1 MDRGAWRAAVHGV
14 AESGTFERLTL
25 VLLTLWRRTARIR
38 YKISLNWDFSHVATR
53 VVGFAT
59 KTGSY
64 SFHHRLG
71 RIHCVNMMPRML
83 LNCIAC

>member
-1 MDRGAWRAAVHGV
+1 MDRGAWRATVHGV
-14 AESGTFERLTL
+14 AESGTFERL
-25 VLLTLWRRTARIR
+25 RRTARICYR
-38 YKISLNWDFSHVATR
+38 KSLNWDFSHVTIR

-59 KTGSY
+59 KIGGY

-71 RIHCVNMMPRML
+71 RIHCINMMPRML